1 MGRRHGVAR
10 RIAALLPT
18 DESLLVRRY
27 VAEAEQGHL
36 IVVTHAD
43 QPEEVERARRV
54 LAARGAREVRHYGCR
69 VITDL

>member
-1 MGRRHGVAR
+1 MIAR
-10 RIAALLPT
+10 LAALLPT

-27 VAEAEQGHL
+27 VEEAEQGHM

-43 QPEEVERARRV
+43 RPEEVERAARV
-54 LAARGAREVRHYGCR
+54 LAAHGAREIRHYGER